1 MFRSSGT
8 KISAQVN
15 NPFKHVFEEFF
26 AEAEQKF
33 AANEDKVLIALN
45 EKILAATP
53 VWEGDTILNWRWS
66 TVAPNMQHE
75 EPRGHDIPPGHT
87 NEMPLGDEPRRAIN
101 EERPRR
107 SLTGALKAK
116 KPVDIY
122 LTNTSDSAVALEY
135 GLLPTPQSSRVDG
148 SKGIVRLAIAEV
160 EAGIL

>member
-26 AEAEQKF
+26 ERGR
-33 AANEDKVLIALN
+33 AAVRRKRDKVLIALN

-66 TVAPNMQHE
+66 TWRRICSTKSRAATISAGV
-75 EPRGHDIPPGHT
+75 HT

-135 GLLPTPQSSRVDG
+135 GLLPDAAVLACRRVQGHRPSGD
-148 SKGIVRLAIAEV
+148 R
-160 EAGIL
+160 